1 MRIVALI
8 TCFLFPIVRTDE
20 SPFHRT
26 VKTNCDLSSL
36 ENDSFSSVYP
46 VDNDTVVI
54 LKGTNSILK
63 DCEVQYAPQ
72 NELQQPTVGSGQNDL
87 KFGAVTQ
94 DIVPEELIIDS
105 ENCEE
110 LCAPHGR
117 CSLREAGT
125 PIEHYEC
132 LCDYGYRGMHCEEKI
147 RTKFALMYFVWICVL
162 VEFALIMI
170 AIKRYAN
177 RKFFESPLPAQR
189 FVDIMISRCK
199 KKQEDLKKNN

>member
-72 NELQQPTVGSGQNDL
+72 N
-87 KFGAVTQ
+87 
-94 DIVPEELIIDS
+94 DS